1 MQAGLRVC
9 SPPQRRLTS
18 RPAIDAVVR
27 LGADVDRTHSTN
39 RPALDG
45 SSTVLLST
53 FGERKWDSIE
63 N

>member
-1 MQAGLRVC
+1 MQAGLGC
-9 SPPQRRLTS
+9 AAPLQRRLTS

-27 LGADVDRTHSTN
+27 LGADVDRTHSMN

-45 SSTVLLST
+45 SSTVLS
-53 FGERKWDSIE
+53 S